1 MTLVQA
7 QCFLGPQTYT
17 TLFFSHGR
25 MQRLDHDRRPF
36 QSRKWPTLNW
46 PDPKKKKVTT
56 PRIGHHDER
65 SLEGRRAS
73 YLTYRRTCRREAR
86 DERDAG
92 RPPPRIAPGMA
103 PARGVVAI
111 IRLAVAARLTHVKA
125 RGASAGPRRMRWRRK
140 GHYFDGQTAPLPL
153 FRSTFCFAG
162 VSLDLAPADRP
173 LIHGSPLT
181 LIGPTSAH
189 EWPTNHRKRRSSRP
203 HLHALLHRTLQNQT
217 TNSPGGG
224 TAKRPPT
231 RKFLQRAAKPNQT
244 KPSLLRCASRETL
257 ISGARRRRNMRAPRI
272 SSSL

>member
-1 MTLVQA
+1 M
-7 QCFLGPQTYT
+7 
-17 TLFFSHGR
+17 S
-25 MQRLDHDRRPF
+25 RP
-36 QSRKWPTLNW
+36 
-46 PDPKKKKVTT
+46 
-56 PRIGHHDER
+56 
-65 SLEGRRAS
+65 
-73 YLTYRRTCRREAR
+73 
-86 DERDAG
+86 AG

-140 GHYFDGQTAPLPL
+140 GHYLDGQTAPLPL

-203 HLHALLHRTLQNQT
+203 HLHTLLHRTLQNQT

-231 RKFLQRAAKPNQT
+231 RKLLQRAAKPNRLCCAVPAER
-244 KPSLLRCASRETL
+244 PSSQGRGDEEICGRRASAAASRGKF
-257 ISGARRRRNMRAPRI
+257 SNSRKSPPA
-272 SSSL
+272 

>member
-1 MTLVQA
+1 M
-7 QCFLGPQTYT
+7 
-17 TLFFSHGR
+17 S
-25 MQRLDHDRRPF
+25 RP
-36 QSRKWPTLNW
+36 
-46 PDPKKKKVTT
+46 
-56 PRIGHHDER
+56 
-65 SLEGRRAS
+65 
-73 YLTYRRTCRREAR
+73 
-86 DERDAG
+86 AG
-92 RPPPRIAPGMA
+92 RPPPRTAPGMA

-111 IRLAVAARLTHVKA
+111 IWLAVAARLTHVKA

-140 GHYFDGQTAPLPL
+140 GHYLDGQTAPLPL

-173 LIHGSPLT
+173 LIHGSHLT
-181 LIGPTSAH
+181 LIGSTSAH

-244 KPSLLRCASRETL
+244 VSAALCQPRDPHLRGEETKKYAGAAHQQQPLGESSATAENPRRLEKATSCRPQRTHSTATSVRLPSSCLFSTAK
-257 ISGARRRRNMRAPRI
+257 RRLTRVGFGFVTEWRSVRGCD
-272 SSSL
+272 